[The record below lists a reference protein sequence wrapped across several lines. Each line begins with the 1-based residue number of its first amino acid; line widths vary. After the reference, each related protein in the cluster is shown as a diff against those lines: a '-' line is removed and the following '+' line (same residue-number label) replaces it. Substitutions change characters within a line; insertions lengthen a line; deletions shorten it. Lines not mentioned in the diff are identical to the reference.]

1 MISQVCGKDTIV
13 TDSKEPQSI
22 MATLNKLFE
31 RRLAFTPNRE
41 INGFEG
47 FNCT

>member
-1 MISQVCGKDTIV
+1 MVSQIWGKNPDV
-13 TDSKEPQSI
+13 TDSKEAQSI
-22 MATLNKLFE
+22 MTTLNKLFE
-31 RRLAFTPNRE
+31 RWFTFTPNGE